1 MNLSKFG
8 KKLYVLITLGTLAI
22 AVPMIWICWVVSLIV
37 AVLYIGFIAF
47 NIILDKYCVGLI
59 EKNNKATEEFAKING
74 YELGKVSPEKL
85 NEIMR
90 NGSGD
95 LGDTILVTRKDIHYL

>member
-1 MNLSKFG
+1 MKRL
-8 KKLYVLITLGTLAI
+8 
-22 AVPMIWICWVVSLIV
+22 
-37 AVLYIGFIAF
+37 
-47 NIILDKYCVGLI
+47 
-59 EKNNKATEEFAKING
+59 KING